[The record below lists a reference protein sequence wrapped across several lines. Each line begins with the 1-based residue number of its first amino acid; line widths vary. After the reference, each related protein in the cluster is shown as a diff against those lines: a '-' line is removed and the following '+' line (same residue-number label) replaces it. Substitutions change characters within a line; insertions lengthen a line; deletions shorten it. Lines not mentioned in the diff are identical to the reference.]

1 MSLQLVSNLS
11 NEIETIADV
20 VENLWFK
27 QTRMGNFLSLKLIDM
42 SVEGLDKREI
52 RVRNDFDPAH
62 ATGSSGFKD
71 QQNKTYIFLS
81 KRGLLYLIN
90 KYIKPTHSLKI
101 LTDLAG
107 VRLRK
112 SKWLCKEQDTL
123 RQIMKAD
130 NGEEMIHQFS
140 VAKYRTDQYFLRYK
154 LEIECEEF
162 DHRDRDIE
170 YEVG

>member
-1 MSLQLVSNLS
+1 MQLVSNLS

-27 QTRMGNFLSLKLIDM
+27 QTRMGKFLSLKLIDM

-52 RVRNDFDPAH
+52 RVRNDFDPAR

-130 NGEEMIHQFS
+130 SGEEMIHQFS
-140 VAKYRTDQYFLRYK
+140 VGKYRTDQYFLRYK

>member
-1 MSLQLVSNLS
+1 MS

-27 QTRMGNFLSLKLIDM
+27 QTRMGKFLSLKLIDM

-52 RVRNDFDPAH
+52 RVRNDFDPAR

-71 QQNKTYIFLS
+71 QQNKPYIFLS

-112 SKWLCKEQDTL
+112 SKWLCKEQDT
-123 RQIMKAD
+123 
-130 NGEEMIHQFS
+130 
-140 VAKYRTDQYFLRYK
+140 
-154 LEIECEEF
+154 
-162 DHRDRDIE
+162 
-170 YEVG
+170 